1 MKRAELDV
9 VVLGEDLPNEGL
21 VKGTVGTIVMVFDT
35 PTLGYL
41 VEFCDEEGRTIAMPA
56 LLPAQLKSYFTPGI
70 LKTLLVDNN
79 YPVANPVDPDVMADL
94 MRKAAPADW
103 DAQKRKVFEDIQRLM
118 IHRLDYSDM
127 FEIMDG
133 LEYNGLTLYSLVQ
146 AENDEPVW
154 SNIYIRNF
162 ETRDNDIYVDP
173 NLSDKV
179 LIGEDGMSVFAYSF
193 NDDCFEIRDKA
204 STDYV
209 IESHTNFSELLSAL
223 IDTVKF

>member
-41 VEFCDEEGRTIAMPA
+41 VEFCDGEGRTIAMPA

-70 LKTLLVDNN
+70 LKRLLVANN
-79 YPVANPVDPDVMADL
+79 YPIASPLAPDVMADL
-94 MRKAAPADW
+94 IHKIPPAEW
-103 DAQKRKVFEDIQRLM
+103 GAQKRRAYEDIQLLM
-118 IHRLDYSDM
+118 INRVDYSDM
-127 FEIMDG
+127 FKIMDG
-133 LEYNGLTLYSLVQ
+133 FEYNGLTLYSMMQ
-146 AENDEPVW
+146 TENDEPVW

-162 ETRDNDIYVDP
+162 ETRDNKIYVDP
-173 NLSDKV
+173 NLSNMV

-193 NDDCFEIRDKA
+193 TNDCFEIRDKA
-204 STDYV
+204 STNYV
-209 IESHTNFSELLSAL
+209 IESHENFSELLSAL
-223 IDTVKF
+223 IDTVS

>member
-9 VVLGEDLPNEGL
+9 VVLNVDLPNEGL
-21 VKGTVGTIVMVFDT
+21 VKGAVGTIVMVFDT

-41 VEFCDEEGRTIAMPA
+41 VEFCDEEGRTTAMPA

-79 YPVANPVDPDVMADL
+79 YPVANPVDPDIMADL
-94 MRKAAPADW
+94 MRKAAPAEW
-103 DAQKRKVFEDIQRLM
+103 DAQRRRVYEDIQRLM
-118 IHRLDYSDM
+118 INRLDYSEM
-127 FEIMDG
+127 FKIMDG
-133 LEYNGLTLYSLVQ
+133 FEYNGLTLYSVVQ
-146 AENDEPVW
+146 AENGEPVW

-162 ETRDNDIYVDP
+162 ETRDNEMYVDP

-179 LIGEDGMSVFAYSF
+179 LIGEDVLSLFAYNF
-193 NDDCFEIRDKA
+193 ANDCFEIRDKA

-209 IESHTNFSELLSAL
+209 IESHANFSALLSAM
-223 IDTVKF
+223 IN

>member
-21 VKGTVGTIVMVFDT
+21 VKGTIGTIVMVFDT

-56 LLPAQLKSYFTPGI
+56 LLPTQLKSYFTPEI
-70 LKTLLVDNN
+70 LKTLMVDNN
-79 YPVANPVDPDVMADL
+79 YPVANSVAPDVMADL
-94 MRKAAPADW
+94 MRKAAPAEW
-103 DAQKRKVFEDIQRLM
+103 DAQKRRGYEDIQRL
-118 IHRLDYSDM
+118 IIKRLDYSDM

-133 LEYNGLTLYSLVQ
+133 FEYNGLTLYSLVQ
-146 AENDEPVW
+146 AENGEPVW
-154 SNIYIRNF
+154 SNIYVRNF
-162 ETRDNDIYVDP
+162 ETRINEIYVDP
-173 NLSDKV
+173 NLVDKV
-179 LIGEDGMSVFAYSF
+179 LIGEDGMSVFAYSCT
-193 NDDCFEIRDKA
+193 DDCFEIRDKA

-223 IDTVKF
+223 IDTVS

>member
-9 VVLGEDLPNEGL
+9 VVLGENLPNEGL

-94 MRKAAPADW
+94 MRKAAPAEW

-154 SNIYIRNF
+154 SNIYIRNV
-162 ETRDNDIYVDP
+162 ETRDNEIYVDP

-193 NDDCFEIRDKA
+193 KDDRFEILDKA

-209 IESHTNFSELLSAL
+209 IESHTNFSALLSAL
-223 IDTVKF
+223 IDMAS

>member
-1 MKRAELDV
+1 MKIAELDV
-9 VVLGEDLPNEGL
+9 VVLDEDLPDEGL
-21 VKGTVGTIVMVFDT
+21 AKGTVGTIVMVFDT

-70 LKTLLVDNN
+70 LKTLLLDNN

-94 MRKAAPADW
+94 MRKAAPAEW
-103 DAQKRKVFEDIQRLM
+103 DAQKRRVYEDIQHLM
-118 IHRLDYSDM
+118 IKRLDYSDM
-127 FEIMDG
+127 FQIMDG
-133 LEYNGLTLYSLVQ
+133 FEYNGLTLYSMVQ
-146 AENDEPVW
+146 AENGEPVW

-162 ETRDNDIYVDP
+162 ETRDNEIYVDP
-173 NLSDKV
+173 SLSDKV

-193 NDDCFEIRDKA
+193 KDDCFEIHDKA

-209 IESHTNFSELLSAL
+209 IESHPSFNALLSAL
-223 IDTVKF
+223 IDTVS

>member
-1 MKRAELDV
+1 
-9 VVLGEDLPNEGL
+9 
-21 VKGTVGTIVMVFDT
+21 
-35 PTLGYL
+35 
-41 VEFCDEEGRTIAMPA
+41 MPA

-79 YPVANPVDPDVMADL
+79 YLVANPVDPDVMADL
-94 MRKAAPADW
+94 MRKAAPAEW

>member
-94 MRKAAPADW
+94 MRKAAPAEW

-223 IDTVKF
+223 IDMVKF

>member
-9 VVLGEDLPNEGL
+9 VILGEDLPNEGL

-94 MRKAAPADW
+94 MRKAAPAEW

-162 ETRDNDIYVDP
+162 ETHDNDIYVDP

>member
-9 VVLGEDLPNEGL
+9 VVLGEDLPDEGL
-21 VKGTVGTIVMVFDT
+21 AKGTVGTIVMVFDT

-56 LLPAQLKSYFTPGI
+56 LLPAQLKSYFIPGI
-70 LKTLLVDNN
+70 LKTLLLDNN
-79 YPVANPVDPDVMADL
+79 YPVANPVDPDVMAGL
-94 MRKAAPADW
+94 MRKAAPAEW
-103 DAQKRKVFEDIQRLM
+103 DAQKRRVYEDIQRLM
-118 IHRLDYSDM
+118 IKRLDYSDM
-127 FEIMDG
+127 FQIMDG
-133 LEYNGLTLYSLVQ
+133 FEYNGLTLYSMVQ
-146 AENDEPVW
+146 AENGEPVW

-162 ETRDNDIYVDP
+162 ETRDNEIYVDP

-193 NDDCFEIRDKA
+193 KDDCFEIRDKA

-209 IESHTNFSELLSAL
+209 IESHTNFSALLSAL
-223 IDTVKF
+223 IDTVS

>member
-41 VEFCDEEGRTIAMPA
+41 VEFCDEEGKTIAMPA
-56 LLPAQLKSYFTPGI
+56 LLPAQLKSYFTPGL

-79 YPVANPVDPDVMADL
+79 YPIANPVEPDVMADL
-94 MRKAAPADW
+94 MRKAAPAEW
-103 DAQKRKVFEDIQRLM
+103 DAQKRRVYEDIQRLM
-118 IHRLDYSDM
+118 TSRPDYSDM
-127 FEIMDG
+127 FETMDG
-133 LEYNGLTLYSLVQ
+133 LEYNSLTLYSMVQ
-146 AENDEPVW
+146 AENGKPVW

-162 ETRDNDIYVDP
+162 EIRDNEIYVDP
-173 NLSDKV
+173 NLTDKI
-179 LIGEDGMSVFAYSF
+179 LIGEDGVSVFAYSF
-193 NDDCFEIRDKA
+193 TGDCFEIRAKA

-209 IESHTNFSELLSAL
+209 IESHNNFSELLSAL
-223 IDTVKF
+223 IDTVS

>member
-94 MRKAAPADW
+94 MRKAAPAEW

>member
-21 VKGTVGTIVMVFDT
+21 VKGTIGTIVMVFDT
-35 PTLGYL
+35 PTRGYL

-70 LKTLLVDNN
+70 LKTLLVDNHF
-79 YPVANPVDPDVMADL
+79 PVANPVDPDVMTDL
-94 MRKAAPADW
+94 MYKAAPAEW
-103 DAQKRKVFEDIQRLM
+103 DAQKRRVYEDIQRLM
-118 IHRLDYSDM
+118 VNRLDYSGM

-146 AENDEPVW
+146 AENGEPIW

-162 ETRDNDIYVDP
+162 EIRDNESYVDP
-173 NLSDKV
+173 NLTDKV
-179 LIGEDGMSVFAYSF
+179 LIGEDGMTVFAYNF
-193 NDDCFEIRDKA
+193 TDDCFEIRDKA
-204 STDYV
+204 SMDYA
-209 IESHTNFSELLSAL
+209 IETHANLSELLSTL
-223 IDTVKF
+223 IDTLS